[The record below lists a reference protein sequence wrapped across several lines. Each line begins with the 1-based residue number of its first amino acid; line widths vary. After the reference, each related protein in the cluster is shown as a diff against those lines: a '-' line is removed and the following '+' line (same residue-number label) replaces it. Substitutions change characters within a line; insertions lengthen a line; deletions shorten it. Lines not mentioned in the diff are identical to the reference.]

1 MNLSLLT
8 NDSCHLKKSLHF
20 SQCLRFFLLFTS
32 CPAPSFQSSSPLLP
46 SLTFQLRGFAS
57 TLIFAFGQPLIVA
70 SSPPFPSR
78 MFWSWKSFLSLTSQV
93 LLPMSSYPSLIS
105 ESPPKPPFS
114 KLPILYFPPHR
125 CNSSLSGCQLLKLTN
140 HSFVWSLLALL
151 WPLLQFFCQLCRHLL
166 IRSYLNHLTTPD
178 YLSLE

>member
-20 SQCLRFFLLFTS
+20 SRCLRFFSLFTS

-78 MFWSWKSFLSLTSQV
+78 MFWSWKSFLSLTSKA
-93 LLPMSSYPSLIS
+93 LLPTS

-114 KLPILYFPPHR
+114 KPAILYFPPHR
-125 CNSSLSGCQLLKLTN
+125 GNSSWSSCQFLKPTI
-140 HSFVWSLLALL
+140 HSVAWSLLAFL
-151 WPLLQFFCQLCRHLL
+151 WSLLQCFCQLGRHLL
-166 IRSYLNHLTTPD
+166 IRSRLNHLTTTD
-178 YLSLE
+178 FLSLESLG